1 MRNGSTDSYN
11 YSDYN
16 NSLFKTPTKA
26 DSMNDKHEQGAS
38 RIHPLSRSF
47 IFQQN
52 PERKF
57 IATSCSSKAPSVISD
72 VSEHA
77 NRDGYFTD
85 ILNYC
90 IENKLP
96 LSFYIDFNLNE
107 YALYR
112 INLLPLIQPKASKV
126 FANIEQCIKHPTEY
140 VLDNYIN
147 TSTCILCKNNGA
159 PRFVK
164 RISAGFVAFCIKHH
178 ARLKDIIQSS
188 SVDKCLFSNTPSHG
202 DLEIEFDN
210 GESKWLSIHCVPY
223 HSENNSREIL
233 VTILRSEE
241 SSQHQELIETIRGI
255 TNREQ
260 EVLSLAATGCT
271 NRYIAHKLI
280 ISEGTVKK
288 TLYNAYKKLG
298 ITSRMELVKLIQP

>member
-1 MRNGSTDSYN
+1 MRSDSTDSYN
-11 YSDYN
+11 YSNYN
-16 NSLFKTPTKA
+16 NSLFKTLTITDTKEENPKQNYSL
-26 DSMNDKHEQGAS
+26 DRPISK
-38 RIHPLSRSF
+38 SF

-52 PERKF
+52 ANHKF
-57 IATSCSSKAPSVISD
+57 NATSCSGKLPSIISN
-72 VSEHA
+72 VSEYA
-77 NRDGYFTD
+77 NSDDYFTN

-90 IENKLP
+90 IDQKLP

-126 FANIEQCIKHPTEY
+126 FANIEQCIKHPTEHA
-140 VLDNYIN
+140 LDNYIN
-147 TSTCILCKNNGA
+147 TSTCILCKNDDS
-159 PRFVK
+159 PPFVK
-164 RISAGFVAFCIKHH
+164 RISAGFVAFCIKYS
-178 ARLKDIIQSS
+178 ARLKNIIQNS
-188 SVDKCLFSNTPSHG
+188 SVEKSLFSNTPSHG
-202 DLEIEFDN
+202 SLEVETN
-210 GESKWLSIHCVPY
+210 SGEMKHFSIYCVPY

-233 VTILRSEE
+233 VTILHAENSAQT
-241 SSQHQELIETIRGI
+241 SELIDTNKGI

-260 EVLSLAATGCT
+260 EILNLAATGCT

-298 ITSRMELVKLIQP
+298 ITSRMELIKLMQP